1 MGRDQS
7 CHSRSVLT
15 IELVAEVAS
24 LMEQGNSVQEAVIVR
39 RRPSLKAFDCLATHQ
54 AMKLGAIYLRVRN
67 MRTTNE
73 YPILKEQ

>member
-1 MGRDQS
+1 
-7 CHSRSVLT
+7 
-15 IELVAEVAS
+15 
-24 LMEQGNSVQEAVIVR
+24 MEQGNSVQEAVIVR